1 MKFNR
6 ILEQYVKENE
16 SLTKVRLKVD
26 PKDSI
31 GIDFRNFD
39 GYEGYIIKE
48 GKYFSILFEGVDLP
62 IMQIPF
68 SVIKVIKIG
77 DTDIFKKVKVA
88 AIEKINRIKE
98 ITPEFLNKISACT
111 SVDFLEQYLKEE
123 GLSESDIKTIY
134 KNNMFSED
142 LDTDEIISK
151 AKTVAKTV
159 AKYALAPDLGFRDL
173 TRALYGPKRQKREDN
188 TQENRIKQIF
198 RNCQQVV
205 IPITQNDSITKNIKS
220 FLDNFTVFN
229 TQYFTYNSI
238 TQDIFEPEFSNNRIT
253 KITICNKKIS
263 DPTVLS
269 KQKARSFFETEAG
282 NPSSRRFFDRSFFEL
297 FI

>member
-62 IMQIPF
+62 IMQVPF

-77 DTDIFKKVKVA
+77 DTDILEKVKVA

-123 GLSESDIKTIY
+123 GLSESDIKSIY

-142 LDTDEIISK
+142 IDVGKLAGYALFPDTLLKKFSDMTGPGKSASTPDADADASKKSGNSVDFPQIKLKFNRTSRIALKFKPGNTNDLLLQLGKISK
-151 AKTVAKTV
+151 LPEDMYYNSATGDIFKIHEVMGKIN
-159 AKYALAPDLGFRDL
+159 KLEICNMYINKDLKSMVNE
-173 TRALYGPKRQKREDN
+173 PKLQAYFN
-188 TQENRIKQIF
+188 
-198 RNCQQVV
+198 
-205 IPITQNDSITKNIKS
+205 SNID
-220 FLDNFTVFN
+220 DNFIK
-229 TQYFTYNSI
+229 YSI
-238 TQDIFEPEFSNNRIT
+238 F
-253 KITICNKKIS
+253 K
-263 DPTVLS
+263 
-269 KQKARSFFETEAG
+269 
-282 NPSSRRFFDRSFFEL
+282 L
-297 FI
+297 FKN

>member
-62 IMQIPF
+62 IMQVPF

-77 DTDIFKKVKVA
+77 DADIFEKVKVA

-142 LDTDEIISK
+142 IDAEKMLRA
-151 AKTVAKTV
+151 AKLVV
-159 AKYALAPDLGFRDL
+159 FPDL
-173 TRALYGPKRQKREDN
+173 AL
-188 TQENRIKQIF
+188 
-198 RNCQQVV
+198 
-205 IPITQNDSITKNIKS
+205 
-220 FLDNFTVFN
+220 
-229 TQYFTYNSI
+229 
-238 TQDIFEPEFSNNRIT
+238 
-253 KITICNKKIS
+253 KKIS
-263 DPTVLS
+263 DITNTSRNKEGESDTEEDFAQIKLKFNRSNKIGFSVQPAKTPLLLRQFNKLTKSPSGDMYYNS
-269 KQKARSFFETEAG
+269 KTGDIFKVHKNMDKIEKIEICNMHIDNNEDLTSIIKEVDLKRYFNGGADEQIIKHSVFK
-282 NPSSRRFFDRSFFEL
+282 L
-297 FI
+297 FKN

>member
-48 GKYFSILFEGVDLP
+48 GKYFNILFEGVDLP
-62 IMQIPF
+62 IMQVPF

-77 DTDIFKKVKVA
+77 NNDILNKVKAA
-88 AIEKINRIKE
+88 AIEKVNRIKE

-142 LDTDEIISK
+142 IDVGKWVDRSK
-151 AKTVAKTV
+151 
-159 AKYALAPDLGFRDL
+159 YLLFPDL
-173 TRALYGPKRQKREDN
+173 AL
-188 TQENRIKQIF
+188 
-198 RNCQQVV
+198 
-205 IPITQNDSITKNIKS
+205 
-220 FLDNFTVFN
+220 
-229 TQYFTYNSI
+229 
-238 TQDIFEPEFSNNRIT
+238 
-253 KITICNKKIS
+253 KKIS
-263 DPTVLS
+263 DLTNKTRASTSDTDEDFAQIRLKFNRSHKIGFSVQPAKTALLLRQFNKLTEYPEDIYYNKKTGDIFKVYKNPDKIEKIEICNMHISKNLDTVL
-269 KQKARSFFETEAG
+269 
-282 NPSSRRFFDRSFFEL
+282 NPSNQNEL
-297 FI
+297 KAYFNRGADEEMLKHSVFKLFKN